1 MQVELVVFDIAGTTL
16 EDNDA
21 VNHCF
26 RAALGEAGLTAPH
39 ALINSVMGL
48 PKPLAVR
55 QIVEQVGGA
64 NKDRYLE
71 KIDQIHED
79 FVRRMIA
86 YYSNDP
92 DVSEVPQIAINTG
105 FSRDI
110 TQAIIDRL
118 GWARKIDFS
127 VCSDEVSRG
136 RPHSDMILAAMK
148 KFKISDPKVVCK
160 VGDTPSD
167 LQEGTAAG
175 CGWVVG
181 VTKGS
186 HTREQLEPYPHTHLI
201 ETVAELPVLLGL

>member
-1 MQVELVVFDIAGTTL
+1 
-16 EDNDA
+16 
-21 VNHCF
+21 
-26 RAALGEAGLTAPH
+26 
-39 ALINSVMGL
+39 MGL

-92 DVSEVPQIAINTG
+92 DVSEVPQTSEVFAQVRAAGAKIAINTG